1 MMHEY
6 RNKTTI
12 KAEQFDGSDEMI
24 EKYRLHSYG
33 PETYVL
39 PMDYNFIP
47 IVKGVYIVT
56 DEDGFR
62 EVCYPDVFRRTYER
76 CD

>member
-56 DEDGFR
+56 DEDGFH